1 MPSRG
6 RGRPSRREVYE
17 RLELALNDMNS
28 RFGGLPSR
36 LEADAIW
43 QDIYREEV
51 HNSTAI
57 EGNTLVQREVNDV
70 LERGVT
76 GHRSK
81 ALAEY
86 LEVTGYAEAARWVYG
101 QGIDPDSEWSTGDL
115 LSLQDVRTVHALTVD
130 MAWRIAP
137 PAHVLPGEGP
147 GQFRQHDIAAFAG
160 GMKPP
165 SHALV
170 SGEVDLWVRAV
181 NELRQ
186 ADAVPLIER
195 VSELHAGFEQI
206 HPFLDGNGRAG
217 RLLLNLVLIRLRLPP
232 AIVYT
237 RDRERYLQALQ
248 RADSGD
254 VGALA
259 ELIARAVLHN
269 LNRLMLPRL
278 AGPARLVPIASLA
291 SERVTHS
298 ALRSAAARGALRA
311 VQDELGQW
319 MSSQQF
325 VEEYLAQRNT
335 KRGRPRTREHR

>member
-1 MPSRG
+1 MGARG
-6 RGRPSRREVYE
+6 RGRPPRKEVYE
-17 RLELALNDMNS
+17 RLELAFKDMES

-101 QGIDPDSEWSTGDL
+101 QGIDPHAEWTSGQL
-115 LSLQDVRTVHALTVD
+115 LSMHDVRTVHALTVE

-137 PAHVLPGEGP
+137 PEHVLPGEGP
-147 GQFRQHDIAAFAG
+147 GQFRQHDIATFAG
-160 GMKPP
+160 GMTPP

-170 SGEVDLWVRAV
+170 AGEVDLWLASV
-181 NELRQ
+181 NALPQ
-186 ADAVPLIER
+186 DAEIPLIER
-195 VSELHAGFEQI
+195 VAATHARFEQI

-217 RLLLNLVLIRLRLPP
+217 RLLLNLVLVRLGLPP
-232 AIVYT
+232 AIIYT
-237 RDRERYLQALQ
+237 RDRQRYLRALQ
-248 RADSGD
+248 RSDTGD

-259 ELIARAVLHN
+259 ELLARAVLHN
-269 LNRLMLPRL
+269 LNRLMLPGL

-291 SERVTHS
+291 DEQVSHS
-298 ALRSAAARGALRA
+298 ALRSAAARGVLRA

-319 MSSQQF
+319 MSSQTF
-325 VEEYLAQRNT
+325 VDEYLAQRGT
-335 KRGRPRTREHR
+335 RRGRPKGS

>member
-1 MPSRG
+1 
-6 RGRPSRREVYE
+6 VYE
-17 RLELALNDMNS
+17 RLEHALKDMDV

-81 ALAEY
+81 ALSEY

-101 QGIDPDSEWSTGDL
+101 QGIDPDADWSTGEL
-115 LSLQDVRTVHALTVD
+115 LTLHDVRTVHALTVD
-130 MAWRIAP
+130 MAWRISP
-137 PAHVLPGEGP
+137 PEHVLPGEGP
-147 GQFRQHDIAAFAG
+147 GQFRQHNIASFAG
-160 GMKPP
+160 GMTPP
-165 SHALV
+165 AHPLV
-170 SGEVDLWVRAV
+170 PGELDLW
-181 NELRQ
+181 LR
-186 ADAVPLIER
+186 DAKALRTDDGTPLIER
-195 VSELHAGFEQI
+195 VAASHAWFEQI

-217 RLLLNLVLIRLRLPP
+217 RLLLNLLLVRLGLPP
-232 AIVYT
+232 AIIYT
-237 RDRERYLQALQ
+237 RDRERYLRALQ
-248 RADSGD
+248 RVDGGD
-254 VGALA
+254 VGALG
-259 ELIARAVLHN
+259 ELLARAVIHN

-278 AGPARLVPIASLA
+278 AGPARLVPISSLA
-291 SERVTHS
+291 NEQVSHS
-298 ALRSAAARGALRA
+298 ALRSAAARGVLRA

-319 MSSQQF
+319 MSSRTF

-335 KRGRPRTREHR
+335 RRGRPKGS